1 MEENEN
7 ISGSQVS
14 NEGYTNAGV
23 ISLRLDTNPLLEA
36 IEANLKG
43 TKIIGYK
50 ETNGVFSAVTATIG
64 KPKCNELGVQS
75 VMTWLTPIISPH
87 TVQGNYKTI
96 DDLNEYLIRLEIDLF
111 CYLMINI
118 DDFDISEYEI
128 DGMVDM
134 IINTCEPFFTR
145 LIDNKERESYGQT
158 MVHRESRSM
167 ESSGGGFNIFKK

>member
-1 MEENEN
+1 MEEKEN
-7 ISGSQVS
+7 VSGSQIS

-43 TKIIGYK
+43 NKIIGYR
-50 ETNGVFSAVTATIG
+50 EENGIFEPVTATTG
-64 KPKCNELGVQS
+64 RPKMNNLGVQS
-75 VMTWLTPIISPH
+75 VMTWLTPILSPH
-87 TVQGNYKTI
+87 TVQGNYKTV

-118 DDFDISEYEI
+118 HEFNISEYEI
-128 DGMVDM
+128 DGITDM

-145 LIDNKERESYGQT
+145 LIENKERESYGQSI
-158 MVHRESRSM
+158 VSRESRSL
-167 ESSGGGFNIFKK
+167 ENNGGAFKFFR